1 MRPESVAKEV
11 RALDR
16 VRVIRPGPFGYVYAL
31 SFPAVAIIFG
41 LAIIFD
47 ASATHGKDLAVR
59 LPAGLFVILAGAFPA
74 AHFLGTR
81 IEVDSNQVSKVYL
94 FGLVRESIPIS
105 QLAGN
110 VEYRYMRGSRYPYAR
125 FMNADGPGAFNLY
138 PRQVWRSSDVNE
150 LLGLARRQW
159 DFAASPKRQ
168 RGALLAV
175 PLLVAIAVFVLPF
188 VWFAK
193 GEQNPAVR

>member
-1 MRPESVAKEV
+1 M
-11 RALDR
+11 
-16 VRVIRPGPFGYVYAL
+16 RVIRPRPLGYVYAL

-47 ASATHGKDLAVR
+47 ASATHEKDLAVR
-59 LPAGLFVILAGAFPA
+59 FPAGLFLILAGAFPA
-74 AHFLGTR
+74 AHFLGIR

-105 QLAGN
+105 QLAGE
-110 VEYRYMRGSRYPYAR
+110 VEYRSMRGSRYPYAR
-125 FMNADGPGAFNLY
+125 FMNADGPGAFDLY

-150 LLGLARRQW
+150 LLELATRQW

-168 RGALLAV
+168 HGARLAV
-175 PLLVAIAVFVLPF
+175 PLLAAIAVFVLLLVLF
-188 VWFAK
+188 VK
-193 GEQNPAVR
+193 GEQNAAVR

>member
-1 MRPESVAKEV
+1 
-11 RALDR
+11 
-16 VRVIRPGPFGYVYAL
+16 VRVIRPGPFGYVYAR

-74 AHFLGTR
+74 AHFLGIR
-81 IEVDSNQVSKVYL
+81 IEVDSNQKVYL

-110 VEYRYMRGSRYPYAR
+110 VEYRFMRGSRYPYAR

-150 LLGLARRQW
+150 LLELATRQW

-175 PLLVAIAVFVLPF
+175 PLLVAIAVFVLLF

-193 GEQNPAVR
+193 GEQNTAVR

>member
-1 MRPESVAKEV
+1 MSSSPPH
-11 RALDR
+11 R
-16 VRVIRPGPFGYVYAL
+16 VRVIRPGLFGYVYAL
-31 SFPAVAIIFG
+31 AFPAVAVIFG

-47 ASATHGKDLAVR
+47 SSATHGKDLAVR
-59 LPAGLFVILAGAFPA
+59 LPAGLFVVLAGAFPA

-81 IEVDSNQVSKVYL
+81 IEIDPNQVSKVYL

-110 VEYRYMRGSRYPYAR
+110 VETRYMRGSRYPYAR
-125 FMNADGPGAFNLY
+125 FMNADGRGAFNLY

-150 LLGLARRQW
+150 LLRLATRPW

-168 RGALLAV
+168 HGAVLAFMVLLAIV
-175 PLLVAIAVFVLPF
+175 VFVSLF

-193 GEQNPAVR
+193 SQQTAAV